1 VISQLTSRDESSSL
15 VLQMVRFAAVTSSF
29 EQPGGR
35 SSPRYA
41 DRAAHRRQASR
52 QRRAASELNRR
63 RFLGALAAATVAG
76 VGAARLV
83 VDPQPRTYA
92 QTPVANAAA
101 AGAPRSGP
109 IAVNAAAHV
118 LPPPSSAARIRLPGG
133 GALTK
138 LPGQGDLLALTVD
151 DGVSTEVVRAYTQFA
166 KDTGVRLT
174 FFVNGVYDSWTEN
187 LSTLRPLVESGQIQL
202 GNHTW
207 SHPDLTTQTKSQIA
221 QQLTRNDEFLK
232 KTYDIG
238 AKPYWRPPY
247 AKRNADVDAVARD
260 LGYTVPV
267 LWSGSLSDSTLIT
280 EEYIVK
286 MANQYF
292 TPQAIVIGHL
302 NHLPVTHVYPQ
313 LVEVIRARNLRTVT
327 LNDVFLK
334 TP

>member
-1 VISQLTSRDESSSL
+1 MI
-15 VLQMVRFAAVTSSF
+15 RFAAVAAEFGNMGTPRAGSRVPASHRKRPGMNRGGFAVPPVARSF
-29 EQPGGR
+29 DGGR
-35 SSPRYA
+35 T
-41 DRAAHRRQASR
+41 
-52 QRRAASELNRR
+52 ASELNRR
-63 RFLGALAAATVAG
+63 HFLGALAAATVAA

-83 VDPQPRTYA
+83 VDPQPRTFA
-92 QTPVANAAA
+92 QTA
-101 AGAPRSGP
+101 AGDIATSGP
-109 IAVNAAAHV
+109 TAPAAL
-118 LPPPSSAARIRLPGG
+118 LPPPPPSARIPLPGG

-138 LPGQGDLLALTVD
+138 IPGQGDLLALTVD
-151 DGVSTEVVRAYTQFA
+151 DGVNSDVVRAYTRFA
-166 KDTGVRLT
+166 KDTGIRLT
-174 FFVNGVYDSWTEN
+174 FFVNGIYKSWTEN
-187 LSTLRPLVESGQIQL
+187 LKILRPLVESGQIQL

-207 SHPDLTTQTKSQIA
+207 SHPDLTTLPKDQIA
-221 QQLTRNDEFLK
+221 QQITRNDEFLK

-247 AKRNADVDAVARD
+247 AKRNAAVDAVAAD

-286 MANQYF
+286 MADQYF
-292 TPQAIVIGHL
+292 TGQSIVIGHL

-313 LVEVIRARNLRTVT
+313 LVDIIRDRNLRTAT